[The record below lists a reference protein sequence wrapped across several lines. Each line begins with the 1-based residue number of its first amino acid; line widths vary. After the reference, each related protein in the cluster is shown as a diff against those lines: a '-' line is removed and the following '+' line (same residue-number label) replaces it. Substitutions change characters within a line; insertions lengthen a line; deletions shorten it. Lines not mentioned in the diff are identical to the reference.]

1 MRGYRERAHE
11 LKLKLATGP
20 SLACVAVNV
29 TRDGE
34 DAGGE
39 DVGGGTDAGGEDVGG
54 GTDAGGE
61 DDEDF
66 TSQFLMDS
74 GEGIESEERRADE
87 VEICI
92 ALINALLRLFC

>member
-1 MRGYRERAHE
+1 MDPNYVRDEENEDQIMRQIYEDANTYDLDR
-11 LKLKLATGP
+11 
-20 SLACVAVNV
+20 
-29 TRDGE
+29 E

-39 DVGGGTDAGGEDVGG
+39 DVGGGTNAGGEDVGG
-54 GTDAGGE
+54 GTNAGGE

-87 VEICI
+87 VYI
-92 ALINALLRLFC
+92 LRLFC

>member
-1 MRGYRERAHE
+1 MDPNY
-11 LKLKLATGP
+11 
-20 SLACVAVNV
+20 V
-29 TRDGE
+29 RDEENEDVIMQQIYEDANPIDPDRE

-39 DVGGGTDAGGEDVGG
+39 DAGGEDVGG

>member
-1 MRGYRERAHE
+1 MDPNYVRDEENEDEIMREIYENANRYD
-11 LKLKLATGP
+11 L
-20 SLACVAVNV
+20 
-29 TRDGE
+29 DGE
-34 DAGGE
+34 
-39 DVGGGTDAGGEDVGG
+39 DAGGEDVGG

>member
-1 MRGYRERAHE
+1 MDPNYVRDEENEDEIMRGIYEDANRYD
-11 LKLKLATGP
+11 P
-20 SLACVAVNV
+20 
-29 TRDGE
+29 DGE
-34 DAGGE
+34 
-39 DVGGGTDAGGEDVGG
+39 DAGGEDVGG

-87 VEICI
+87 VYI
-92 ALINALLRLFC
+92 LRLFC

>member
-1 MRGYRERAHE
+1 MDPNY
-11 LKLKLATGP
+11 
-20 SLACVAVNV
+20 V
-29 TRDGE
+29 RDEENEDVIMQQIYE
-34 DAGGE
+34 DANPIDPDRE
-39 DVGGGTDAGGEDVGG
+39 DAGGEDVGG

>member
-1 MRGYRERAHE
+1 MDPNYVRDEENEDEIMRGIYEDANRYD
-11 LKLKLATGP
+11 L
-20 SLACVAVNV
+20 
-29 TRDGE
+29 DGE
-34 DAGGE
+34 
-39 DVGGGTDAGGEDVGG
+39 DAGGEDVGG